1 MITDALNFG
10 PMSRKELLQ
19 RVCTEQIIGVVRE
32 DTVAAAQAVADAYAR
47 NGIRILEI
55 TLTTPD
61 AYDLMKAVADR
72 FKGQQ
77 IIVAAG
83 TCRSSNDAAQARRA
97 GAQMIVSPH
106 TDVRIIEYANEND
119 LLCVAGA
126 ATATEVVKAWEAGCD
141 IVKVYPAQHLG
152 GPDYIRT
159 IRQPI
164 RDVPMLAGGPVPLDM
179 IDSYLDAGCVAV
191 NLGGSLAVP
200 DLVRSQ
206 QWEEIGRRVMLA
218 TSIVQSRRNVA
229 KPDSPYIH

>member
-1 MITDALNFG
+1 
-10 PMSRKELLQ
+10 MSRKELLN
-19 RVCTEQIIGVVRE
+19 RVCSEQIIGVVRE

-61 AYDLMKAVADR
+61 AFDLMKAVADR
-72 FKGQQ
+72 FHGQQ
-77 IIVAAG
+77 IILAAG

-126 ATATEVVKAWEAGCD
+126 ATATEIVKAWEAGCD

-179 IDSYLDAGCVAV
+179 IDAYLDAGCVAV

-218 TSIVQSRRNVA
+218 TSIVQSRKNVA
-229 KPDSPYIH
+229 RPDSPYIH